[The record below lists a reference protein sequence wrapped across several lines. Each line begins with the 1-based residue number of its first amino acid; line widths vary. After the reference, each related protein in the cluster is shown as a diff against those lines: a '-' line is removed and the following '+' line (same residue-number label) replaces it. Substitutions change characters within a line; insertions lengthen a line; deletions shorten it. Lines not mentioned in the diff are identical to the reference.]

1 MNCDSSSK
9 ASDGD
14 RGGKHKE
21 IIQLSMNLQYIHAR
35 LVTFSAST
43 LVKLYRRET
52 LPDAYKLLKRKL
64 CPCLADWALCFGS
77 CMDLSVAEAGL
88 KRWIAETPAR

>member
-1 MNCDSSSK
+1 MI
-9 ASDGD
+9 
-14 RGGKHKE
+14 GGE
-21 IIQLSMNLQYIHAR
+21 TQGNYPAIYELTVYRRSLVPTYFT

-77 CMDLSVAEAGL
+77 CMDLSLAEAGL